1 MVSYPLSIVMISIKD
16 YKQVL
21 YFEETAYIY
30 D

>member
-1 MVSYPLSIVMISIKD
+1 MVSYPLSIVIHIKD

-21 YFEETAYIY
+21 YFEETAYIC

>member
-1 MVSYPLSIVMISIKD
+1 MVSYPLSIVIRIKD